1 MKHDT
6 SVINDPEMRFSRMK
20 LPVFYIDGREW
31 EMAADISYVMRDG
44 RVSTVRKGFCF
55 DFASIPRI
63 LWRIFPP
70 TGDGSP
76 YGIAATW
83 HDWLY
88 VHKRIGGKTINKG
101 TADALFLEIMLYTGV
116 PRWKAELFFRMVK
129 WFGGHAWRT

>member
-1 MKHDT
+1 MHDA
-6 SVINDPEMRFSRMK
+6 IIHDPEMRFSRMK
-20 LPVFYIDGREW
+20 LPVNYIDGREW
-31 EMAADISYVMRDG
+31 EIAKDISYLMADG
-44 RVSTVRKGFCF
+44 RVSTVRKGFIY

-88 VHKRIGGKTINKG
+88 VNKRIQGKAIDKA
-101 TADALFLEIMLYTGV
+101 TADNLFLEIMLYTGV
-116 PRWKAELFFRMVK
+116 SKFKAKLFYRAVK